1 MDEKAYVQE
10 LVTKS
15 RKAQAVAWDY
25 SQRRVDELA
34 AAIMYSLSRP
44 AIAAELAKLSFE
56 ETGMGTYE
64 AKVKRFTGKLPQIW
78 EEIKSVKTVGEV
90 ERIPEKGIVKI
101 AKPVGTIAAL
111 IPSTTADATPIFKG
125 VLGLRGRNSVIFA
138 PHPGAKRTTF
148 AVVEKMREVLRLNGA
163 PEDLFLCIEEPSKL
177 LAKELMA
184 VCDITFAT
192 GSHDMVVAAY
202 SSGKP
207 AYGVGVGNAVVVV
220 DETADLAKTAD
231 MIRLSKTTDNAT
243 GCSAENSLVIQET
256 VYDAFLQEL
265 EKQGGHLVN
274 AEEKEKLQKTMW
286 IDGKLNRKIVARP
299 VSHIAELAGIPIPV
313 GTGFLVVEETGYGKQ
328 FPFSGEKLSLVLT
341 VYKYKEFQEAIDTVN
356 GIHSYSGAGHSCGIH
371 SVDEEHIQA
380 LALNTRTTK
389 VLVRQPHRA
398 GNSGNWFNG
407 LARTFSLGCGTWGGN
422 IVSENITQK
431 HFMNTTWVSV
441 PTGPIGGCPYT
452 EEEIFGDIL
461 KDVKLL

>member
-1 MDEKAYVQE
+1 M
-10 LVTKS
+10 
-15 RKAQAVAWDY
+15 
-25 SQRRVDELA
+25 
-34 AAIMYSLSRP
+34 
-44 AIAAELAKLSFE
+44 
-56 ETGMGTYE
+56 
-64 AKVKRFTGKLPQIW
+64 
-78 EEIKSVKTVGEV
+78 
-90 ERIPEKGIVKI
+90 
-101 AKPVGTIAAL
+101 
-111 IPSTTADATPIFKG
+111 
-125 VLGLRGRNSVIFA
+125 
-138 PHPGAKRTTF
+138 
-148 AVVEKMREVLRLNGA
+148 
-163 PEDLFLCIEEPSKL
+163 
-177 LAKELMA
+177 
-184 VCDITFAT
+184 
-192 GSHDMVVAAY
+192 
-202 SSGKP
+202 
-207 AYGVGVGNAVVVV
+207 
-220 DETADLAKTAD
+220 
-231 MIRLSKTTDNAT
+231 
-243 GCSAENSLVIQET
+243 
-256 VYDAFLQEL
+256 
-265 EKQGGHLVN
+265 N

-371 SVDEEHIQA
+371 SVDEEHIKA